1 MVQSR
6 QRSEFVLIEKGIH
19 IFKVEDFTEDK
30 PEKWEE
36 LRSKGDN
43 WKNFILHLRISGGAE
58 DGLPMLARFSRI
70 SKNDFALGNLLMAL
84 EVCGAVKP
92 GADIPPDQFDDP
104 QFVPRMKAKVT
115 NQLFGADVVHTK
127 GKKKNEDGS
136 YPTFANLGKLFTLK
150 EAGEILKKGKGN
162 GADVTHAVS
171 VTASEA
177 KTDSVSTNT
186 TPDKQKS
193 IWD

>member
-6 QRSEFVLIEKGIH
+6 QRSEFVLIEKGVH
-19 IFKVEDFTEDK
+19 MFKAEDFTEDK

-36 LRSKGDN
+36 LRGKGEN
-43 WKNFILHLRISGGAE
+43 WKVFTLHLRVSGGAE
-58 DGLPMLARFSRI
+58 DGFPMLARFNRI
-70 SKNDFALGNLLMAL
+70 SKNDFALGNLMMAL
-84 EVCGAVKP
+84 EVLGAVKP
-92 GADIPPDQFDDP
+92 GMDIPPDQFDDP
-104 QFVPRMKAKVT
+104 GFVPRMKAKVT

-136 YPTFANLGKLFTLK
+136 FPTFANLGKLFTSK
-150 EAGEILKKGKGN
+150 EAGELLKKGKGN
-162 GADVTHAVS
+162 GADVAHTVPPTPDNPMPN
-171 VTASEA
+171 V
-177 KTDSVSTNT
+177 